1 MPETDD
7 TSLPTL
13 TPRVLILGTVLC
25 IFGASI
31 SQLFFFKSNAP
42 SFSSF
47 FIILVS
53 YPLGKWFD
61 KLLPVSLQR
70 GPFGKKEHMLVSRG
84 TEPNHPFHSAP
95 AEAMQDFSDADR
107 NPRRVRCVRSL
118 RR

>member
-1 MPETDD
+1 MRLQVVPETDD

-13 TPRVLILGTVLC
+13 TPRVLILGTILC

-47 FIILVS
+47 FIILIS

-70 GPFGKKEHMLVSRG
+70 GPFGKKEHMLVSWRLCAKVFGSDRG
-84 TEPNHPFHSAP
+84 FP
-95 AEAMQDFSDADR
+95 AKMSG
-107 NPRRVRCVRSL
+107 SG
-118 RR
+118 